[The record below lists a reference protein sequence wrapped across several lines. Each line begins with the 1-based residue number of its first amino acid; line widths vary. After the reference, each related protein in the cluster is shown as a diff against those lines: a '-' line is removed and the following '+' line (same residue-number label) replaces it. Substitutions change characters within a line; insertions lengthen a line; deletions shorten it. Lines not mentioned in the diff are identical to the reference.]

1 MPLRLHGLVEL
12 LLVNSTGEGSA
23 QAPPLHLHGAENVP
37 VSVGV
42 LGGGGVYGGQG
53 ESVSVPPGELWFWVP
68 AISPAGQNRAAAGVI
83 LQGYDWGGGCTW
95 G

>member
-1 MPLRLHGLVEL
+1 MYLCLPGLVEE

-23 QAPPLHLHGAENVP
+23 EALPLHLHGAVNV
-37 VSVGV
+37 VGSVGV
-42 LGGGGVYGGQG
+42 LGGSHGYGGQG
-53 ESVSVPPGELWFWVP
+53 ESISVPPGELWLWVP
-68 AISPAGQNRAAAGVI
+68 AFSPAAQNQAAAGVI